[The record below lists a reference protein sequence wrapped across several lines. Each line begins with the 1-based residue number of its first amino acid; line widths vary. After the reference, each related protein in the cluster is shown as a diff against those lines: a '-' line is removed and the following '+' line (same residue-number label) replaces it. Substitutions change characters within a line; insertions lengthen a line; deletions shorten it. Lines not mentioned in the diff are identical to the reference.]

1 MELADTLSNF
11 EWSLKYNKYSAKD
24 EHERIDNKIKQIW
37 NTYDKDVSV
46 EQFLYTNKN
55 KILNLFDIAVKDY
68 DNWIVKYYINNNPS
82 VYVMYIVNIYSK
94 EHRFEN
100 GSYIL

>member
-1 MELADTLSNF
+1 M
-11 EWSLKYNKYSAKD
+11 LKQEGVVIIMIYN
-24 EHERIDNKIKQIW
+24 
-37 NTYDKDVSV
+37 
-46 EQFLYTNKN
+46 NKN

-68 DNWIVKYYINNNPS
+68 NSWIVKYYFNNPS
-82 VYVMYIVNIYSK
+82 VYVMYIVNIYSN